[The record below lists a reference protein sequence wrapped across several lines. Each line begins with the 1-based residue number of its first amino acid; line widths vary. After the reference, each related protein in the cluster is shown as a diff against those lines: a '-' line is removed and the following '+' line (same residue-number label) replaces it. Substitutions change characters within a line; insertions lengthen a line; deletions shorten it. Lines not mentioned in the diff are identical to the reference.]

1 MSAATQRISPL
12 LPSEAFLT
20 FNTARLA
27 VEPGVEPLNPA
38 MRARMFAQTE

>member
-1 MSAATQRISPL
+1 MVL
-12 LPSEAFLT
+12 
-20 FNTARLA
+20 NTARVA